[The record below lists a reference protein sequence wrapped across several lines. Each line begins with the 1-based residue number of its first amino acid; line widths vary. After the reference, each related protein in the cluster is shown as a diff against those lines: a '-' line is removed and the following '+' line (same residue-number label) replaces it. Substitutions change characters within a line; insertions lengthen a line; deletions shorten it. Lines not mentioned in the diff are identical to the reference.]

1 MAWDDLGRVYFS
13 GNGSGIWRIPAD
25 GAPAP
30 VTTPGEAELIHSLP
44 FPLPGGKALVYTV
57 RKRGWSWGD
66 EEVVALTLASGERKL
81 LLRDATDARYV
92 PPGRLVF
99 MRRGALFAVAFDAER
114 LEVHGEAVAVL
125 DKVAQSLTAANGS
138 DIIGAGQFA
147 VASTGTLALIPGP
160 ALPYPDTALV
170 AVDRHGQ
177 VQLLPAQLRAYG
189 ASAAVSRDGRRLAV
203 TIQNLTESALWLCD
217 TSSGNLTLLS
227 RDGELRNPI
236 WARDGKQL
244 AFRWL
249 KDGRRALA
257 VQPADGSAPPRVLV
271 PGAFVPT
278 SWSPDGR
285 HVAGLGSGDI
295 TIVTVGDGSVSE
307 QPWLKTAH
315 SEMWPN
321 SRRTGTGLPT
331 GRTSPDVSRY
341 TSGRTRAPEPR
352 NRSPLTA
359 ARARPG
365 IHFAKSCSS
374 SVRRTK
380 LVAGR

>member
-1 MAWDDLGRVYFS
+1 
-13 GNGSGIWRIPAD
+13 
-25 GAPAP
+25 
-30 VTTPGEAELIHSLP
+30 
-44 FPLPGGKALVYTV
+44 
-57 RKRGWSWGD
+57 
-66 EEVVALTLASGERKL
+66 
-81 LLRDATDARYV
+81 
-92 PPGRLVF
+92 
-99 MRRGALFAVAFDAER
+99 
-114 LEVHGEAVAVL
+114 
-125 DKVAQSLTAANGS
+125 
-138 DIIGAGQFA
+138 
-147 VASTGTLALIPGP
+147 LALIPGP

-315 SEMWPN
+315 SEMWAEF
-321 SRRTGTGLPT
+321 
-331 GRTSPDVSRY
+331 SPDGHWLAYGSNE
-341 TSGRTRAPEPR
+341 SGRFEIYVRPYPGPGTAKQVSFDGGQSPAWHPLRKELFFLSAPNQAGRWKMMSVELDAQANPSRPTPLFDFDPNVLRISCNPMRCFDVAPDGQHFYAVQQGTPPRAPVVTHINLIPNWFEELKANVPVKR
-352 NRSPLTA
+352 
-359 ARARPG
+359 
-365 IHFAKSCSS
+365 
-374 SVRRTK
+374 
-380 LVAGR
+380 